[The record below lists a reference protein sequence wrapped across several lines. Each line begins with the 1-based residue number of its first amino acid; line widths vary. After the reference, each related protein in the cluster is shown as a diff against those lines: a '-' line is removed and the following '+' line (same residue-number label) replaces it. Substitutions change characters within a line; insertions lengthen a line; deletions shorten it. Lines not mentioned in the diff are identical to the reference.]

1 MHYFTFAEKDTTL
14 YEKSG
19 SLNSGLDEI
28 LEVRKDVSP
37 SGEVITVSRIMIKF
51 DLDPISKL
59 KNQNVIKDNAQYFL
73 NLFDARP
80 TALATS
86 QSLYAYPVSQSW
98 TMGDG
103 RSYDDP
109 VTTEGCSWNFRHGET
124 DGKLWSEETASGGS
138 WFTNNDGAYEMSHS
152 FGVKSSD
159 MRMDVTGVVNAW
171 LDGTIP
177 NEGFI
182 VKRSGSFY
190 DPTTTSGSFGNNDS
204 GSDEGNST
212 RFGNFSF
219 FSSDT
224 HTKYPPTLEA
234 VWDDSKW
241 TTGSLSPLTKGNI
254 EDMVIYMKG
263 LRPEYKEKSIAKF
276 RVVGRERF
284 PEKTYSTTSDNLS
297 VKYLPSG
304 SSFYS
309 ILDAETDDVVV
320 PFGSGSKLSCDS
332 DGNYFLLRMDGY
344 QPERYYKIE
353 YRIQSGSTT
362 DEETDQYFDEGFT
375 FKVTL

>member
-190 DPTTTSGSFGNNDS
+190 NPTTTSGSFGNNDS